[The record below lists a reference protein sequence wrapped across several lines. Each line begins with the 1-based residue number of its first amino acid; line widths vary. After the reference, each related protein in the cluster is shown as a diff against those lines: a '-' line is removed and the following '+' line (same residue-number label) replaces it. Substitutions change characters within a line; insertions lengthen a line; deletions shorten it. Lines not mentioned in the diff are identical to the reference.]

1 MPFDSDINRSQFKVG
16 VDVKCGICKCVCA
29 ALIMCF
35 AVCGCA
41 KTNHKNRKPVST
53 SEPNASVTYEKG
65 RDFVGVVKK
74 VDAGAKTIT
83 FYNTALEEEAVCEY
97 SGSTEILTKN
107 SKQLS
112 SESLQVGQVV
122 DVYRDSET
130 GRLTK
135 VQLSSDIV
143 EYEGVK
149 GMYADADAGYIEI
162 NGTKYRYGS
171 GFSAYSGGQP
181 VDIQEISET
190 DEITFRGIKGKA
202 YSVVVTKGHGYLRP
216 VKYKDFVGGTMTVGG
231 VMIVP
236 VTDNML
242 VPIPEGTYE
251 VSMKNGDYVGSRT
264 VNIERDQQMKL
275 DMSKF
280 KSLAPNTGQVTFDI
294 DPVGAELYVNGTLT
308 DYTKPVPL
316 KYGKHSIRVLL
327 EGYTTYFGVLD
338 VKSAGP
344 TVSINLADEKA
355 EVPDGSDDTS
365 VKKDNSTKE
374 QSVSGQSDNQ
384 HTITVSEP
392 IGASVY
398 MDGTFK
404 GTAPCSFPKKIGTV
418 TITLSMAG
426 LTTKSYTMKTLDDG
440 KDVAWSFPELQSPA
454 VG

>member
-1 MPFDSDINRSQFKVG
+1 MKH
-16 VDVKCGICKCVCA
+16 GICKCLWSVFIVC
-29 ALIMCF
+29 L

-41 KTNHKNRKPVST
+41 KMNHKNRIPAPT
-53 SEPNASVTYEKG
+53 SQPNASVTYERG

-83 FYNTALEEEAVCEY
+83 FYNTAQEEEVVCEY

-112 SESLQVGQVV
+112 SESLEAGQVV
-122 DVYRDSET
+122 DVYRSPEN

-135 VQLSSDIV
+135 VQMSSDIV

-149 GMYADADAGYIEI
+149 GMYADADAGYIEL
-162 NGTKYRYGS
+162 NGAKYRYGS
-171 GFSAYSGGQP
+171 GFSAYSNGQP
-181 VDIQEISET
+181 IDIQEIAET
-190 DEITFRGIKGKA
+190 DEVTFRGVKGKA

-216 VKYKDFVGGTMTVGG
+216 VKYKDFVGGTMTVSGI
-231 VMIVP
+231 MIVP
-236 VTDNML
+236 VTENML
-242 VPIPEGTYE
+242 VPVPEGIYE

-264 VNIERDQQMKL
+264 VSIERDQQMKL

-294 DPVGAELYVNGTLT
+294 DPAGAELYINGTLT
-308 DYTKPVPL
+308 DYAKPVSL
-316 KYGKHSIRVLL
+316 KYGKHSVRVLL

-338 VKSAGP
+338 VKSASP
-344 TVSINLADEKA
+344 TVCINLSDEKA
-355 EVPDGSDDTS
+355 EVPDGSDDTN
-365 VKKDNSTKE
+365 VKKQESTE
-374 QSVSGQSDNQ
+374 EPTSGQMDSR

-398 MDGTFK
+398 VDGTFK
-404 GTAPCSFPKKIGTV
+404 GTAPCSFTKKIGTV
-418 TITLSMAG
+418 SVTLSMSG
-426 LTTKSYTMKTLDDG
+426 LTTKSYTMKTIDDG

>member
-1 MPFDSDINRSQFKVG
+1 MKH
-16 VDVKCGICKCVCA
+16 GICKCLWAVFIVC
-29 ALIMCF
+29 L

-41 KTNHKNRKPVST
+41 KTNHKNRISAPT
-53 SEPNASVTYEKG
+53 SQPNASVTYERG

-74 VDAGAKTIT
+74 VDAEAKTIT
-83 FYNTALEEEAVCEY
+83 FYNTAQEEEAVCEY

-107 SKQLS
+107 GKQLS
-112 SESLQVGQVV
+112 SESLEVGQVV
-122 DVYRDSET
+122 DVYRSPEN

-149 GMYADADAGYIEI
+149 GMYADADAGYIEL
-162 NGTKYRYGS
+162 NGAKYRYGS
-171 GFSAYSGGQP
+171 GFSAYSNGQP
-181 VDIQEISET
+181 VDIQEIAET
-190 DEITFRGIKGKA
+190 DEVTFRGVKGKA

-216 VKYKDFVGGTMTVGG
+216 VKYKDFVGGTMTVSG

-236 VTDNML
+236 VTENML
-242 VPIPEGTYE
+242 VPIPEGIYE

-264 VNIERDQQMKL
+264 VSIERDQQMKL

-294 DPVGAELYVNGTLT
+294 DPAGAELYINGTLT
-308 DYTKPVPL
+308 DYAKPVSL
-316 KYGKHSIRVLL
+316 KYGKHSVRVLL

-338 VKSAGP
+338 VKSASP
-344 TVSINLADEKA
+344 TVCINLSDEKA
-355 EVPDGSDDTS
+355 EVPDGSDDTN
-365 VKKDNSTKE
+365 VKKQESTE
-374 QSVSGQSDNQ
+374 EPTSGQTDSR

-398 MDGTFK
+398 VDGTFK
-404 GTAPCSFPKKIGTV
+404 GTAPCSFTKKIGTV
-418 TITLSMAG
+418 SVTLSMSG
-426 LTTKSYTMKTLDDG
+426 LTTKSYTMKTIDDG